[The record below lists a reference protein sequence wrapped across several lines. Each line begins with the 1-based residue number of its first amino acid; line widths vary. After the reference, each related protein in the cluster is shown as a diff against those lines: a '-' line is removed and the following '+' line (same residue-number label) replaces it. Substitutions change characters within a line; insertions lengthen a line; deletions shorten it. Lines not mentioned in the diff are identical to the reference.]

1 MQKSSFVECSVLY
14 WICDCYS
21 SYQYYWRLSSRFD
34 KKTLQL
40 FVKCFSIRPQSKDK
54 VKVAYVSV
62 ELTQSNNK
70 ARQKTIHVD
79 NNPVNRLFV
88 NSAKCWQTDVF
99 GLKGNLIFCYE
110 DTFES
115 NKSYRQLIC
124 KRIQQSGQFLIESA
138 SIWLT
143 KVN

>member
-1 MQKSSFVECSVLY
+1 M
-14 WICDCYS
+14 
-21 SYQYYWRLSSRFD
+21 
-34 KKTLQL
+34 
-40 FVKCFSIRPQSKDK
+40 
-54 VKVAYVSV
+54 AYVSV

-88 NSAKCWQTDVF
+88 NSTKCRQTDVF
-99 GLKGNLIFCYE
+99 GLIGNLIFCYE

-115 NKSYRQLIC
+115 NKSFIQLIC
-124 KRIQQSGQFLIESA
+124 KRIQQSGQFLIEAA

-143 KVN
+143 KINYQKISLRAFLILRLFQYF